1 MSTGEGEDVL
11 IDGHLV
17 ARKTPHPNRE
27 TREVYDGEDAYRG
40 RVVRAGGFQALR
52 RPSGTS
58 LRRGDVPLTRDS
70 HTGSRGHLGAGPGA
84 ESQVPRLASP
94 TLPLASPVGALP

>member
-58 LRRGDVPLTRDS
+58 STAWGRSPHSRQPHGQSWAPRG
-70 HTGSRGHLGAGPGA
+70 RG
-84 ESQVPRLASP
+84 
-94 TLPLASPVGALP
+94 